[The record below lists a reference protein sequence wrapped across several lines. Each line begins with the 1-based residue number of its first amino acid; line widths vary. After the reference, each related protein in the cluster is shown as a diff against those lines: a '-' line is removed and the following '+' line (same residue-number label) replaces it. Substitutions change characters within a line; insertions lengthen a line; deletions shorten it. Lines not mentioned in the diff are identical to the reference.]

1 MSIAEIERFA
11 ADLKSSEA
19 LRAEASKAQAV
30 TPVVAF
36 AASKGY
42 VFTADE
48 VKEYAKTQQL
58 RDSELHSVTGG
69 DDRMIDYPYPANA
82 GLGPA
87 DGVVRP
93 GEWNPFIPPPWKF

>member
-11 ADLKSSEA
+11 ADLKSNEA
-19 LRAEASKAQAV
+19 LRAEAGKAQAV

-48 VKEYAKTQQL
+48 VKEYAKTKQL
-58 RDSELHSVTGG
+58 TDAELDSVAAGG
-69 DDRMIDYPYPANA
+69 DRMMDYPYPANA

-93 GEWNPFIPPPWKF
+93 GEWNPFIPPPWEF